1 MISDE
6 TIKEWVKERDEVV
19 LSYDVERFRAFYE
32 KWKALGVYELDLPDN
47 DFVVEVA
54 MRNMVGMMASATP
67 EQKEDAKQW
76 LLERGFSAWE

>member
-19 LSYDVERFRAFYE
+19 LSYDVERFRVFYE
-32 KWKALGVYELDLPDN
+32 KWKALGVYEIDLPEN
-47 DFVVEVA
+47 DFVVEVS

>member
-6 TIKEWVKERDEVV
+6 TTKEWVKERDEAVF
-19 LSYDVERFRAFYE
+19 SYDVERFRAFYE
-32 KWKALGVYELDLPDN
+32 KWKSRGVYQLDLPEN
-47 DFVVEVA
+47 NVVIEVS
-54 MRNMVGMMASATP
+54 MRNMVRMMASATA

>member
-6 TIKEWVKERDEVV
+6 TIKKWVKERDEVV
-19 LSYDVERFRAFYE
+19 LSYDVERFRVFYE
-32 KWKALGVYELDLPDN
+32 KWKALGVYEIDLPEN
-47 DFVVEVA
+47 DFVIEVS

>member
-6 TIKEWVKERDEVV
+6 TIKEWVKERDEAV

-32 KWKALGVYELDLPDN
+32 KWKGRGVYQLDLPEN
-47 DFVVEVA
+47 NVVIEVS

-67 EQKEDAKQW
+67 EQKEEAKQW
-76 LLERGFSAWE
+76 LLERGYKA

>member
-6 TIKEWVKERDEVV
+6 TTKEWVKERDEVT